1 MASQEITEVTDRDYL
16 PLPVDPRDVQLKA
29 LDIAWHII
37 TCRQHKHWQAAS
49 MLEAKLGRMAR
60 EADGGS
66 RLAIEG
72 VQQTLAKDMARRL
85 RDNPV
90 KLRSITV

>member
-1 MASQEITEVTDRDYL
+1 MASHEFTEVTDRDYL
-16 PLPVDPRDVQLKA
+16 PLPVDPHDVQLKA

-49 MLEAKLGRMAR
+49 MLEARLGRMAR
-60 EADGGS
+60 EADGAG
-66 RLAIEG
+66 REGIEKL
-72 VQQTLAKDMARRL
+72 QETLRRDMARRL

>member
-16 PLPVDPRDVQLKA
+16 PLPVDPHDVQLKA

-49 MLEAKLGRMAR
+49 MLEARLGKLAR
-60 EADGGS
+60 QAEGS
-66 RLAIEG
+66 SREKIEG
-72 VQQTLAKDMARRL
+72 LQQTLAKDMARRL